1 LQEDAMT
8 APAPHALPPGVV
20 LYQLAIGHYVSR
32 ALHLA
37 AKLKLADAI
46 AAGASSAE
54 DLARATD
61 SDASALRRVLRL
73 LTSAGVFDENES
85 GAFALTP
92 LGSALRSDVPGSA
105 WALVM
110 LFAGIGIQDAWK
122 ELEYCVRTG
131 QPAFRKRSPSG
142 DAFSQFDAEQ
152 AAIFDRAMAT
162 FAPQSAAAI
171 AAAYDFSQLGSLM
184 DVGGGNGALMIGIL
198 RANPKLRGIVFD
210 RPEVEPGARKNL
222 EEAGLGERCEVIAGD
237 FFASVPSGAD
247 AILTKHVIHDWN
259 DAQATQILRNCRK
272 ALRGGA
278 KLLIAEG
285 VYPARVDTSLPSRGA
300 AANDVN
306 MLVSTGGRQRSEQE
320 FRALYEAAGFALTKI
335 FPTENP
341 GLCVIEGV
349 AR

>member
-1 LQEDAMT
+1 MT
-8 APAPHALPPGVV
+8 AQAPQALPPAAV
-20 LYQLAIGHYVSR
+20 LYQMAIGHYVSR

-37 AKLKLADAI
+37 AKLKLADTI
-46 AAGASSAE
+46 AAGARSAE
-54 DLARATD
+54 ELASASGAD
-61 SDASALRRVLRL
+61 PSALRRVLRL
-73 LTSAGVFDENES
+73 LASAGVFTENEG

-105 WALVM
+105 WAMVM
-110 LFAGIGIQDAWK
+110 LFTGIGIQDAWK

-131 QPAFRKRSPSG
+131 QPAFRKRSPTG

-171 AAAYDFSQLGSLM
+171 AAAYDFSQFASLM

-210 RPEVEPGARKNL
+210 RPEVEAGARKNL
-222 EEAGLGERCEVIAGD
+222 EEAGLAARCDFVAGD
-237 FFASVPSGAD
+237 FFRSIPASAD

-259 DAQATQILRNCRK
+259 DEQATAILRNCRK
-272 ALRGGA
+272 ALPGGA

-285 VYPARVDTSLPSRGA
+285 VYPARIDTSLPSRGA

-320 FRALYEAAGFALTKI
+320 FRALYEAGGFALTKI

-341 GLCVIEGV
+341 GLCVIEGL